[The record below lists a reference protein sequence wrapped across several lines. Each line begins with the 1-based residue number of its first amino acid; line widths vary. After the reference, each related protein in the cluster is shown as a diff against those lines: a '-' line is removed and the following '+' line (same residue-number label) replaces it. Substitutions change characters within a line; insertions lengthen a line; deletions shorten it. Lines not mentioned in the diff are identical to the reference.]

1 MSETEKNKGGSILHA
16 LDDLPPCLGHRSNFE
31 APLDSP
37 VSKSATTHPVRQLRH
52 HPKKEKLDLPMSYHP
67 KPTRAYSTDNLGSF
81 VDIGEF

>member
-1 MSETEKNKGGSILHA
+1 MSNRVPFAVEGFCKDVAAVTIHCELDDAAVHA

-37 VSKSATTHPVRQLRH
+37 VSKS
-52 HPKKEKLDLPMSYHP
+52 MSYHP